1 MSDLLK
7 ARVAFAAGR
16 RIVHAGD
23 ILPADDPIIRGREEL
38 FEDPALPKPEVV
50 TPDNAAD
57 KVLMVKS
64 PAKPKGRS
72 RKA

>member
-1 MSDLLK
+1 MTDDIVRAK
-7 ARVAFAAGR
+7 VAFAAGR

-23 ILPADDPIIRGREEL
+23 ILPIDDPIIRGREDL

-57 KVLMVKS
+57 KVLAVKE
-64 PAKPKGRS
+64 PTTRS
-72 RKA
+72 RRSKK